1 VDADTVTA
9 ICAVAIA
16 VASLAVSVTETRAT
30 RAHNRQSVRPLLGF
44 ECHRWEGG
52 EAGIRLRNSGLGPAI
67 ITSTRLIVDGKP
79 VGPWEAYVV
88 NSLRDSLDVRPV
100 FLSLRVGKS
109 FPVGFDKMILS
120 IGDYYRERD
129 VEFWNLICSRMKI
142 EVEYESL
149 YGDERFEAIFEGPY
163 DAGSE

>member
-1 VDADTVTA
+1 
-9 ICAVAIA
+9 
-16 VASLAVSVTETRAT
+16 
-30 RAHNRQSVRPLLGF
+30 
-44 ECHRWEGG
+44 
-52 EAGIRLRNSGLGPAI
+52 
-67 ITSTRLIVDGKP
+67 
-79 VGPWEAYVV
+79 
-88 NSLRDSLDVRPV
+88 
-100 FLSLRVGKS
+100 
-109 FPVGFDKMILS
+109 MILS